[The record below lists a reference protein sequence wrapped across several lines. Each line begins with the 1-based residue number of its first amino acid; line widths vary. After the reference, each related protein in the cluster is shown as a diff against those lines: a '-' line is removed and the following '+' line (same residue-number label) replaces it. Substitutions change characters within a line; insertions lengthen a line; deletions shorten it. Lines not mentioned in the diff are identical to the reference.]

1 MIYSPWV
8 QDVSDEALIA
18 RELNRV
24 SVIVIFIL
32 KESVVTLSITSSHL
46 NLSDSGAICHMA
58 NHTWIDEAHQ
68 VLRIVASFIVEVL
81 NLLLVVAVLRHMEFG
96 VKHDL

>member
-1 MIYSPWV
+1 MSHLVISSSHSLINVTLECHLNVRIELEDLLESLMIYSPRV

-18 RELNRV
+18 GELNRV

-32 KESVVTLSITSSHL
+32 KESIVTLSITSSHL

-58 NHTWIDEAHQ
+58 NHT
-68 VLRIVASFIVEVL
+68 
-81 NLLLVVAVLRHMEFG
+81 
-96 VKHDL
+96 